1 MGASLEQSL
10 RTSSWERLVKQRT
23 YSSRD
28 GYEYSSYVLVKEIA
42 LTPFTAEELRQD
54 KRSDFVYF
62 IPVIII
68 EPENGSYFSN
78 RNNLHQLGFVPYKS
92 RRIPMPLEATESATI
107 NLKADNKVEIVVDH
121 NLLTLDHDD
130 QAAKII
136 ASCNNLAI
144 GVRHHSGDYFS
155 RTGSS
160 PGTIF
165 PSFPG
170 RTGTLLNHSR
180 ESALAEEIARSHKY
194 NIQIALGREAYLDMA
209 PSSDYEFYVSTKQAV
224 SLPRHVNLGGRC
236 LACNEPS
243 VTREHC
249 SPKWLADRYSAE
261 PLVAR
266 ILCKSCNSWFG
277 KNLEQPA
284 ADMFQRGIP
293 IDFETLSKWSIKT
306 AITMS
311 IAAGSIPDP
320 DWLPKLRD
328 NQIPQGLKVYF
339 DTQMKFNESGFA
351 FGISKLSE
359 QLREKSQFLFGLT
372 TPVFSMFVINTAD
385 KRINIPLNQIYP
397 DQLSAESAHV
407 VDFSRLYQRVH
418 EELANDQTVDIS
430 IHIRPPTR

>member
-54 KRSDFVYF
+54 KRSDFAYF
-62 IPVIII
+62 IPVVII
-68 EPENGSYFSN
+68 EPANGSYFSN
-78 RNNLHQLGFVPYKS
+78 RKNLQALGFAPYKS
-92 RRIPMPLEATESATI
+92 RRIPMPMEAAESATI
-107 NLKADNKVEIVVDH
+107 NLKTDHEVEIVVGH
-121 NLLTLDHDD
+121 NVLTLNHDD

-136 ASCNNLAI
+136 ASCNNLSI
-144 GVRHHSGDYFS
+144 GVQHRSGDYFA
-155 RTGSS
+155 RVSS
-160 PGTIF
+160 PPQTIF
-165 PSFPG
+165 PTFPG
-170 RTGTLLNHSR
+170 RTGALLNHSQD
-180 ESALAEEIARSHKY
+180 STLAEEIARSYKY
-194 NIQIALGREAYLDMA
+194 NIEIAFWREAYLGMP
-209 PSSDYEFYVSTKQAV
+209 PSSDYDFYVSTKNAV
-224 SLPRHVNLGGRC
+224 SLPRNVNFGGRC
-236 LACNEPS
+236 LACNKPS

-249 SPKWLADRYSAE
+249 SPKWLVDRYSVE

-277 KNLEQPA
+277 KNLEEPI

-328 NQIPQGLKVYF
+328 NQIPQGLRVYF
-339 DTQMKFNESGFA
+339 DTQMTFNESGFA

-385 KRINIPLNQIYP
+385 KRVNIPLNQIYP
-397 DQLSAESAHV
+397 DQLPGESAHV

-418 EELANDQTVDIS
+418 EELTDEGTVDFS